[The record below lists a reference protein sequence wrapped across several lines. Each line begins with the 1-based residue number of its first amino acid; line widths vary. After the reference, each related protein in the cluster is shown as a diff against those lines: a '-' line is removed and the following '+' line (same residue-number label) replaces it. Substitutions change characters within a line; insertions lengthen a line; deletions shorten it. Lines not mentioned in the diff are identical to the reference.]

1 MKLKKVMD
9 LDNVVGKSKTLTKF
23 DAWFF
28 FMKLE
33 NQEESFNVVAFWGF
47 FLHCIALHCIYYILY
62 IIFYVFY
69 LVLTL
74 QYFHRHPECYLK
86 VQ

>member
-62 IIFYVFY
+62 IIFYVF
-69 LVLTL
+69 LLFFFILHKQTTL
-74 QYFHRHPECYLK
+74 IFKDDR
-86 VQ
+86 